1 MSKSIKLF
9 KASYRLQS
17 GRLNVLKERLDKL
30 RERFKSCDD
39 VAIKNSIE
47 LEGKQLRKECDKVED
62 YVKACHALA
71 TNFAGASEI
80 DITGLSNFKYWSVR

>member
-1 MSKSIKLF
+1 MSKNIKLF
-9 KASYRLQS
+9 KARFRLQS
-17 GRLNVLKERLDKL
+17 GRLNVLKERLAKL
-30 RERFKSCDD
+30 RERFTVCDD
-39 VAIKNSIE
+39 INIKNSIE